1 LWARACP
8 DTAGAHFLAVHYR
21 ANLAQYEIRIRQTV
35 SFSRSRT
42 QMAEQET
49 SPQGH
54 ISKSADSHSANVMLA
69 VADGVATVTLNRPEA
84 MNALDI
90 ATKEALLAILREVA
104 ADPTVRCV
112 VLTGTGRAFC
122 VGQDLREHVKLLS
135 KNAESLSSTVTE
147 HYNPIVEL
155 LSTMNKP
162 VIAAINGVAAGAGA
176 SFAFAAD
183 LRVIVDSGSVNLA
196 FAGIALSCD
205 SGASWTLPRL
215 IGIAKAK
222 ELLMFPRS
230 VPAAEALELGMVN
243 RVVNAHELAGVV
255 SELARTVAAGPT
267 LAYGSIRRA
276 VAFSAGHP
284 LSESLAYEAGQMAAT
299 GGTKDHSAAVAA
311 FLGKQKPT
319 FQGS

>member
-1 LWARACP
+1 MTKP
-8 DTAGAHFLAVHYR
+8 DAAPA
-21 ANLAQYEIRIRQTV
+21 A
-35 SFSRSRT
+35 
-42 QMAEQET
+42 T
-49 SPQGH
+49 S
-54 ISKSADSHSANVMLA
+54 SALSGSVLLDL
-69 VADGVATVTLNRPEA
+69 ADGVATITLNRPEA

-90 ATKEALLAILREVA
+90 ATKDVLLATLRRVA
-104 ADPTVRCV
+104 EDPTVRCV

-122 VGQDLREHVKLLS
+122 VGQDLREHIGLLTRRDD
-135 KNAESLSSTVTE
+135 SLWSTVPE

-183 LRVIVDSGSVNLA
+183 LRIMVDTGGFNLA

-215 IGIAKAK
+215 IGIARAK
-222 ELLMFPRS
+222 ELLMFPRA

-243 RVVNAHELAGVV
+243 RVVSAEELPAVV
-255 SELARTVAAGPT
+255 DELARTLAAGPT
-267 LAYGSIRRA
+267 MAYGSIRRS

-284 LSESLAYEAGQMAAT
+284 LTDSLAHEADEMALT
-299 GGTKDHSAAVAA
+299 GASQDHAAAVAA
-311 FLGKQKPT
+311 FMAKQKPT
-319 FQGS
+319 FQGR